1 MKMKHN
7 KKRNTAILYEILTQQ
22 FTHAIVNK
30 DVEKKARIAH
40 VLKTYFKQGTP
51 LAEELE
57 LYKALYETKGLTR
70 PLCERLVMEV
80 SRAHA
85 AIDKALIYEKQSSL
99 IHTINKEISP
109 EAFKTFIPN
118 YKSLASIAQM
128 FSPEV
133 TIKSKVLL
141 EQNLIEIM
149 SETEDDKKE
158 ELLPID
164 NIVYGKF
171 VEKFNEKYGEELL
184 EEQKELISNYISS
197 FADNGLGLKVY
208 LNEEI
213 TRLKTELKGVM
224 SNPVFTDDPDMADKA
239 SKVLTLLENSNKQQ
253 IDTVFVEKIAKI
265 QSLVREIQN

>member
-30 DVEKKARIAH
+30 DVEKKTRIAEM
-40 VLKTYFKQGTP
+40 LKKYFRQGAV

-57 LYKALYETKGLTR
+57 LYKALYETKGLNR

-85 AIDKALIYEKQSSL
+85 SIDKRLVYEQQTSL
-99 IHTINKEISP
+99 IKEINKEISP
-109 EAFKTFIPN
+109 KAFKTFIPN
-118 YKSLASIAQM
+118 YKSLASIAQL

-149 SETEDDKKE
+149 SETVDDKKE

-164 NIVYGKF
+164 NIVYNKF
-171 VEKFNEKYGEELL
+171 VEKFNEKYGDVLL

-197 FADNGLGLKVY
+197 FADNGLGLKIY

-213 TRLKTELKGVM
+213 ARLKIALKEQM
-224 SNPVFTDDPDMADKA
+224 AAPVFKEDSDMAK
-239 SKVLTLLENSNKQQ
+239 KVGEVYELLSESNKQQ
-253 IDTVFVEKIAKI
+253 VDTAFVERIVKI
-265 QSLVREIQN
+265 QSLVKEIRD